1 MPHCGVA
8 VHLAYI
14 VVERE
19 STTLSSAGG
28 ESHHVVQQATA
39 NYAGIEN
46 RPSTLKLGVTKTV
59 LRWKDGGDQESREGG
74 EKMEAWRGQI

>member
-39 NYAGIEN
+39 NCAGIEN
-46 RPSTLKLGVTKTV
+46 CSIKVKP
-59 LRWKDGGDQESREGG
+59 G
-74 EKMEAWRGQI
+74 EVVR